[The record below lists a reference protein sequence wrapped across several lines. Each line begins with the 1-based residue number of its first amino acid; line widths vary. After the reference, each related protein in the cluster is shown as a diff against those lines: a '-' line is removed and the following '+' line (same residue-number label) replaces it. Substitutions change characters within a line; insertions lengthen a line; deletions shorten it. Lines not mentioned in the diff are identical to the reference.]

1 MPTIN
6 YLTRIEFDFG
16 AIAGLAAEIERM
28 GLKRPLLVTDRGIAE
43 AGILQRALDAAAP
56 SRPVV
61 YDGTTENPTEQ
72 SLLECLEIW
81 NDQGCDGVIA
91 LGGGSPIDLA
101 KAVALLTSH
110 GGRLA
115 DYNVKTGGSAKIG
128 KVSPQIAI
136 PTAAG
141 TGAEVGR
148 ACVMS
153 LLDGSKIVAVNL
165 NMVADLV
172 ICDPELTL
180 SLPPRLTA
188 ATGIDALSH
197 GVETYCSTWDNPPAA
212 AIGLDAVRRAAKWL
226 PVAVEN
232 GADRTARREMMMAS
246 LMGGMCLQKA
256 LGGAHAM
263 ATPLGELHLHH
274 GTLIGILLPH
284 ILRFNKGHADAA
296 YADLGAA
303 MHVPAGKELHDW
315 MTGFVA
321 GIGLPTSL
329 SELGVD
335 AALLPSIAEKAAL
348 DHLSATNPRPAD
360 AGDYLTILQGAMA

>member
-16 AIAGLAAEIERM
+16 SITGLGAEIERL
-28 GLKRPLLVTDRGIAE
+28 GLKRPLLVTDRGIAD
-43 AGILQRALDAAAP
+43 AGILQRALDAATP

-72 SLLECLEIW
+72 SLLECIEIW
-81 NDQGCDGVIA
+81 NDRGCDGVIA

-101 KAVALLTSH
+101 KALALLTSH
-110 GGRLA
+110 GGSLA
-115 DYNVKTGGSAKIG
+115 DYNVRTGGSEKIG

-153 LLDGSKIVAVNL
+153 LLDGSKMVAVNL
-165 NMVADLV
+165 NMIADLV

-212 AIGLDAVRRAAKWL
+212 AIGLEAVRRAAKWL

-232 GADRTARREMMMAS
+232 GADRAARWEMMMAS

-284 ILRFNKGHADAA
+284 ILRFNKGYADTA
-296 YADLGAA
+296 YADLTKV
-303 MHVPAGKELHDW
+303 MKVPDGVELHAW
-315 MTGFVA
+315 MRGFVA
-321 GIGLPTSL
+321 DIGLPTTL
-329 SELGVD
+329 SALGVEQ
-335 AALLPSIAEKAAL
+335 ALLPAIAEKAAKE
-348 DHLSATNPRPAD
+348 HLSATNPRPAGAADYHQLLRD
-360 AGDYLTILQGAMA
+360 AM

>member
-16 AIAGLAAEIERM
+16 AIATLGAEIEAL
-28 GLKRPLLVTDRGIAE
+28 GLTRPLLVTDRGIAD

-56 SRPVV
+56 SQPVV
-61 YDGTTENPTEQ
+61 YDGTSENPTEE
-72 SLLECLEIW
+72 SLLACLDIW
-81 NDQGCDGVIA
+81 KDKGCDGVIA

-110 GGRLA
+110 GGTLA
-115 DYNVKTGGSAKIG
+115 DYNVKTGGSAGIG

-153 LLDGSKIVAVNL
+153 LLDGSKMVAVNL

-172 ICDPELTL
+172 ICDPDLTL

-197 GVETYCSTWDNPPAA
+197 GVETCCSIWDNPPAA

-226 PVAVEN
+226 PRAVDN
-232 GADRTARREMMMAS
+232 GADRTARWEMMMAS

-284 ILRFNKGHADAA
+284 ILRFNEGHAKAA
-296 YADLGAA
+296 YADLADA
-303 MHVPAGKELHDW
+303 MGVADGIALHDW
-315 MTGFVA
+315 MTDFVA
-321 GIGLPTSL
+321 GIGLPTTL
-329 SELGVD
+329 SALDVD
-335 AALLPSIAEKAAL
+335 AALLPQIAEKAAA
-348 DHLSATNPRPAD
+348 DHLSATNPRPAG
-360 AGDYLTILQGAMA
+360 AADYLRLLRAAM

>member
-1 MPTIN
+1 MPLIQ
-6 YLTRIEFDFG
+6 YLARIPFNFG
-16 AIAGLAAEIERM
+16 AINTLGDEIARLN
-28 GLKRPLLVTDRGIAE
+28 LKRPMIVTDQGVAN
-43 AGILQRALDAAAP
+43 AGLLERALKAAKP
-56 SRPVV
+56 FKPIV

-72 SLLECLEIW
+72 SLQECLEIW
-81 NDQGCDGVIA
+81 KDNGCDGVIA
-91 LGGGSPIDLA
+91 LGGGSPIDLS
-101 KAVALLTSH
+101 KAVALLSSH
-110 GGRLA
+110 GGKLA
-115 DYNVKTGGSAKIG
+115 DYNVKTGGSENIG

-165 NMVADLV
+165 NMVADTV

-180 SLPPRLTA
+180 SLPSSLTA

-197 GVETYCSTWDNPPAA
+197 GVETYCSTWSNPPAA
-212 AIGLDAVRRAAKWL
+212 AIGLDAVKRAAKWL
-226 PVAVEN
+226 PIAVEDGSN
-232 GADRTARREMMMAS
+232 RQARWEMMMAA

-274 GTLIGILLPH
+274 GTLIGVLLPQ
-284 ILRFNKGHADAA
+284 ILRFNAGYADEA
-296 YADLGAA
+296 YADLQGVLG
-303 MHVPAGKELHDW
+303 VPNGIDLHDW
-315 MTGFVA
+315 MTDFVS
-321 GIGLPTSL
+321 GLGLPTTL
-329 SELGVD
+329 GALGVD
-335 AALLPSIAEKAAL
+335 SRLLPSIADKAAK

-360 AGDYLTILQGAMA
+360 ASDFLKLLTEAM

>member
-1 MPTIN
+1 MPLIQ
-6 YLTRIEFDFG
+6 YLSRITFDFG
-16 AIAGLAAEIERM
+16 AIATLGEEIARL
-28 GLKRPLLVTDRGIAE
+28 GLKRPLLVTDTGVAA
-43 AGILQRALDAAAP
+43 AGLLQRALDAAKPAQ
-56 SRPVV
+56 PVV

-72 SLLECLEIW
+72 SLIECLDIW
-81 NDQGCDGVIA
+81 NDKGCDGVIA

-110 GGRLA
+110 GGTLA
-115 DYNVKTGGSAKIG
+115 DYNVKTGGSETIG

-153 LLDGSKIVAVNL
+153 LLDGSKLVAVNL
-165 NMVADLV
+165 NMVADVV

-180 SLPPRLTA
+180 SLPPHLTA

-197 GVETYCSTWDNPPAA
+197 GVETYCSPWENPPAA

-226 PVAVEN
+226 PVAVQDGQN
-232 GADRTARREMMMAS
+232 RQARWEMMMAA

-284 ILRFNKGHADAA
+284 ILRFNQGHADAA
-296 YADLGAA
+296 FADLRTAL
-303 MHVPAGKELHDW
+303 HVPEGQELHDW
-315 MTGFVA
+315 MTRFVA
-321 GIGLPTSL
+321 GLGLPTTL
-329 SELGVD
+329 SALGVD
-335 AALLPSIAEKAAL
+335 PGLLPAIAEKAAK
-348 DHLSATNPRPAD
+348 DHLSATNPRPAS
-360 AGDYLTILQGAMA
+360 ASDYLGLLRDAM

>member
-1 MPTIN
+1 MPLIQ
-6 YLTRIEFDFG
+6 YLSRIPFDFG
-16 AIAGLAAEIERM
+16 VIATLGEEISRLGM
-28 GLKRPLLVTDRGIAE
+28 TRPILVTDKGVAA
-43 AGILQRALDAAAP
+43 AGILERVLDAAKP
-56 SRPVV
+56 YESVV
-61 YDGTTENPTEQ
+61 YDGTTENPTES

-81 NDQGCDGVIA
+81 KDKGCDGVIA

-110 GGRLA
+110 GGQLV
-115 DYNVKTGGSAKIG
+115 DYNVKTAGMEGIG

-153 LLDGSKIVAVNL
+153 LLDGSKSVAVSL
-165 NMVADLV
+165 NMVADTV

-197 GVETYCSTWDNPPAA
+197 GVETYCSSWENPPAA
-212 AIGLDAVRRAAKWL
+212 AIARDCVTRAAKWL
-226 PVAVEN
+226 PIAVEDGQN
-232 GADRTARREMMMAS
+232 RQARWEMMMAA
-246 LMGGMCLQKA
+246 LMGGMCLQKS
-256 LGGAHAM
+256 LGAAHAM

-284 ILRFNKGHADAA
+284 VVGFNSEHARAA
-296 YADLGAA
+296 ITDLEAA
-303 MHVPAGKELHDW
+303 FDSDGPLYKQIANLVTD
-315 MTGFVA
+315 
-321 GIGLPTSL
+321 IGLPSAL
-329 SELGVD
+329 STLGVREEQ
-335 AALLPSIAEKAAL
+335 LPSIAGKAVK
-348 DHLSATNPRPAD
+348 DHLSLTNPRPASE
-360 AGDYLTILQGAMA
+360 ADYLQLLRQAL

>member
-16 AIAGLAAEIERM
+16 AITVLGAEIKRM
-28 GLKRPLLVTDRGIAE
+28 GMKRPLLVTDRGIAE
-43 AGILQRALDAAAP
+43 AGILQRALDAASPAQP
-56 SRPVV
+56 FI
-61 YDGTTENPTEQ
+61 YDRTTENPTEQ
-72 SLLECLEIW
+72 SLLACLDIW
-81 NDQGCDGVIA
+81 NDKGCDGVIA

-110 GGRLA
+110 GGNLA

-153 LLDGSKIVAVNL
+153 LLDGSKVVAVNL

-197 GVETYCSTWDNPPAA
+197 GVESYCSTLDNPPAA
-212 AIGLDAVRRAAKWL
+212 AIGLEAVRRAAKWL

-232 GADRTARREMMMAS
+232 GHDRTARREMMMAS
-246 LMGGMCLQKA
+246 LMGGMCLQKS

-296 YADLGAA
+296 YSDLAAA
-303 MHVPAGKELHDW
+303 MQVPGGMDLDEW

-321 GIGLPTSL
+321 ATGLPTTL
-329 SELGVD
+329 SALGVD
-335 AALLPSIAEKAAL
+335 QTQLAAIAEKAAL
-348 DHLSATNPRPAD
+348 DHLSATNPRPA
-360 AGDYLTILQGAMA
+360 AAKDYLHLLQGAM

>member
-6 YLTRIEFDFG
+6 YLARIEFDFG
-16 AIAGLAAEIERM
+16 AINNLGTEIERM
-28 GLKRPLLVTDRGIAE
+28 GLKRPLLVTDRGIADV
-43 AGILQRALDAAAP
+43 GILQRALDAAAP

-61 YDGTTENPTEQ
+61 YDATTENPTEQ
-72 SLLECLEIW
+72 SLLACLDIW
-81 NDQGCDGVIA
+81 NDKGCDGVIA

-101 KAVALLTSH
+101 KAVSLLSSH
-110 GGRLA
+110 GGNLA
-115 DYNVKTGGSAKIG
+115 DYNVKMGGSAKIG
-128 KVSPQIAI
+128 RVSPQIAI

-153 LLDGSKIVAVNL
+153 LLDGSKIIAVNL
-165 NMVADLV
+165 NLVADLV

-197 GVETYCSTWDNPPAA
+197 GVETYCSTWENPPAA
-212 AIGLDAVRRAAKWL
+212 AIGLEAVRRAANWL

-263 ATPLGELHLHH
+263 ATPLGELHLNH

-284 ILRFNKGHADAA
+284 ILRFNKGYADAA
-296 YADLGAA
+296 FDDLRHA
-303 MHVPAGKELHDW
+303 MGVPLATDLDDW

-321 GIGLPTSL
+321 GIGLPTTL
-329 SELGVD
+329 STLGVQQ
-335 AALLPSIAEKAAL
+335 AVLPSIAEKAAR

-360 AGDYLTILQGAMA
+360 ARDYLQLLSDAM